1 MLLGVRGIM
10 TDGNASAATVLN
22 SPPLSSEIDQLLSA
36 QLIVAWAGEKGGDE
50 KRLGWWRTDLLS
62 EFGGRDLLSQLL
74 PHTGE
79 WAVYQAV
86 REAARRTDAAAR
98 EESHDS
104 DLLVSLYSLGF
115 EIDER
120 ADERLQELKR
130 SGKDPLEALPG
141 LKSLVD
147 ESWSQQAFVDWCEG
161 HGKSDYTGT
170 STGRRLKGEMPSSLD
185 RVIHRLVAA
194 MVPLADEY
202 PLPHF
207 RVGS

>member
-74 PHTGE
+74 PRTGE

-98 EESHDS
+98 GESHDS
-104 DLLVSLYSLGF
+104 DLLLSLYSLGF

-120 ADERLQELKR
+120 ADERFQELKR
-130 SGKDPLEALPG
+130 SGKDPLEALPS

-147 ESWSQQAFVDWCEG
+147 QPWDQQAFVDWCEG
-161 HGKSDYTGT
+161 HGKGEYTGT
-170 STGRRLKGEMPSSLD
+170 STGRRLKGDMPSSLD
-185 RVIHRLVAA
+185 RVIHRLVGAF
-194 MVPLADEY
+194 VPLADDY

-207 RVGS
+207 RVGQ